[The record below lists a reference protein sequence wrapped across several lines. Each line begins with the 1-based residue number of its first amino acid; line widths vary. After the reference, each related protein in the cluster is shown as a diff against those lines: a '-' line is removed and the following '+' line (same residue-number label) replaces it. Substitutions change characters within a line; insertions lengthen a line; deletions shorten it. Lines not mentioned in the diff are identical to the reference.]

1 MLAILQYGV
10 GNIFSLCKAIE
21 RIGAPYIV
29 TSNIAEL
36 EAATHIILPGVGEA
50 SSVMKEMEGSG
61 LIAFLRGTKKP
72 VLGICIGMQVM
83 CSYSQEGDT
92 ECMGLFSNEVEKFKV
107 GKLIDNKL
115 VLGNRDNLK
124 VGKQD
129 NLKVGN
135 LDNLKVGKQDQDKLI
150 ACKLVERSIKIPHMG
165 WNRVTNTQGALF
177 NGIKDGEWFYF
188 VHSYAPTLGSSTIA
202 TTEHGVIFS
211 GALNYKNYYGTQFH
225 PEKSG
230 EAGQQLLHNFISL

>member
-29 TSNIAEL
+29 TPNIAEL

-50 SSVMKEMEGSG
+50 SSVMKEMESIG
-61 LIAFLRGTKKP
+61 LISFLQSTEKP

-92 ECMGLFSNEVEKFKV
+92 ECMGLFSNEVEKFKA

-129 NLKVGN
+129 
-135 LDNLKVGKQDQDKLI
+135 QDKLI
-150 ACKLVERSIKIPHMG
+150 ACKLVGRSIKIPHMG
-165 WNRVTNTQGALF
+165 WNRVTNPQGALF

-188 VHSYAPTLGSSTIA
+188 VHSYAPTIGSCTIA

-211 GALNYKNYYGTQFH
+211 SALNYKNYYGTQFH

-230 EAGQQLLHNFISL
+230 EAGQQLLQNFISL